1 MSGIPLETRI
11 RRLRTELD
19 VIGRETQSY
28 LAEARRGSYIA
39 RLEREKR
46 FREWDEKY
54 DQLRWLEL
62 QVAALEPPAAV

>member
-1 MSGIPLETRI
+1 MADVPLETRI

-19 VIGRETQSY
+19 VIGRETADY